1 MTTLRTVP
9 DRRLDV
15 TRQALLH
22 MADAWGHGLAAARL
36 HDEHEARR
44 VLRGA
49 PARRTL
55 LRAAQHSLLRTES
68 ARGLGLVRR
77 STPSDVVAD
86 LVRMNTLL
94 SRLAQVILSEPGGT
108 APDERVQEQLRVA
121 GLLGAGRLQLF
132 AATMPRPVVDR
143 AYISAGH
150 ELLDLLADLAEGS
163 PSRGTAQDICL
174 SLMVV
179 LVETS
184 RHATHIA

>member
-1 MTTLRTVP
+1 MTTFRTVP
-9 DRRLDV
+9 DQRLDV

-55 LRAAQHSLLRTES
+55 LRAAHHSLLRTES
-68 ARGLGLVRR
+68 PRGLGLVRR

-94 SRLAQVILSEPGGT
+94 SRLSQVILS
-108 APDERVQEQLRVA
+108 APDEAAPGEHVQGQLRVA
-121 GLLGAGRLQLF
+121 GQLGARRLEHF
-132 AATMPRPVVDR
+132 AATMPRPVIDR

-150 ELLDLLADLAEGS
+150 ELLDTLANLAEDA
-163 PSRGTAQDICL
+163 PRRGTAQDICL